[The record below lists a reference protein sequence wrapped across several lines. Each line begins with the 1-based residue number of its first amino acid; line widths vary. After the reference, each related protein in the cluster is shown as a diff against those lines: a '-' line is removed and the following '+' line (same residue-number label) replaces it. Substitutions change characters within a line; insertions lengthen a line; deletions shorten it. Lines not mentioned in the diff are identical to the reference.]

1 MPLLGPLASHLIS
14 FAIFIQLEARPFKA
28 PLVYTMASLLVR
40 AWNLFESGTKG
51 RCVFSEMIFVTTS
64 SKPSGQLIPVPTAV
78 APQASSYTYFK
89 LSII

>member
-1 MPLLGPLASHLIS
+1 MPLLGPLASHLMS

-51 RCVFSEMIFVTTS
+51 RCVFSEMIFVTIS
-64 SKPSGQLIPVPTAV
+64 SKPFGQLMPVPTAV